1 MATAQALQPDRAAP
15 SRPARAPHRRR
26 RRELVLRYAP
36 IELVSLLGG
45 ALTWELAGR
54 SLGLLWLPPL
64 SQILADLVVLVQ
76 SEAVQ
81 ANIWS
86 SLQALLIGFGISLVV
101 GLPVGALMGR
111 FRSVEAALDVYV
123 NALLVAPTIVL
134 IPVFFAIFGLGD
146 GTRLAVVVVYA
157 IFVII
162 INTMTAIKTVD
173 PAMVE
178 MARSFGGGEAF
189 IIRKV
194 MLPAS
199 MPLVMAGIRLG
210 LGRAVKGMITGEMLV
225 TFVGLGA
232 LAAKFGSQFD
242 MSKVF
247 AVSIIVLVFAAVT
260 NWLAQVA
267 DDRLTRWAD

>member
-1 MATAQALQPDRAAP
+1 ML
-15 SRPARAPHRRR
+15 
-26 RRELVLRYAP
+26 
-36 IELVSLLGG
+36 
-45 ALTWELAGR
+45 
-54 SLGLLWLPPL
+54 
-64 SQILADLVVLVQ
+64 
-76 SEAVQ
+76 
-81 ANIWS
+81 
-86 SLQALLIGFGISLVV
+86 
-101 GLPVGALMGR
+101 
-111 FRSVEAALDVYV
+111 FRS
-123 NALLVAPTIVL
+123 
-134 IPVFFAIFGLGD
+134 FFAIFGLGD

-157 IFVII
+157 VFVII

-178 MARSFGGGEAF
+178 MARSFGAGEAF

-199 MPLVMAGIRLG
+199 MPLVTAGVRLG

-247 AVSIIVLVFAAVT
+247 AVSVIVLVFAMVT